1 LLGGYRNMTTL
12 QIKDKKIDDLK
23 AKCYNLESRHR
34 NDRSLWEE
42 ETADLRIEIKRLTD
56 LCVMLQKYIAKSE
69 GELGLLNTEKA
80 EFLKTIKQLEEKIS
94 QQADLIVVLQGRLS
108 KNSSNSSKPPST
120 DGLKKVI
127 HNNRTASEKKPG
139 GQDGHKGHGLAINE
153 KLKKKLD
160 SGEVKVEVVEHGNP
174 SSEYTVKYELDI
186 HMSVVVKEHRFY
198 DGEIIPKN
206 LQNPVNYGTDLKSL
220 CVYLST
226 EGLVSAQRISEF
238 VGTMTEDLLTPSKAT
253 ILAFQNEVSE
263 HLDCEIE
270 AITEDVLN
278 APVLSVDETPL
289 KCTERPTK
297 DGKSMETA
305 KGTTYNVC
313 VRTHSTKDT
322 VLLTLNPRK
331 NDIGVKA
338 DGILTRY
345 AGILVHDHDIKY
357 FKYGT
362 TDQGECNT
370 HIGRYLRELDEL
382 TKHEWPLKMGVLLID
397 ILRHKENDIANN
409 IGAMKPENFQLYSD
423 KYDEILQLAK
433 NEVEALMPKST
444 LRGKEENLIERLDK
458 YKYNHLLFA
467 KDYSVP
473 FSNNQAERDF
483 RWIKTHQ
490 KVSGCHRSYQ
500 GARAMVRLMSFTRTL
515 KKRGIQ
521 IYRALKKVLH
531 REPVLANQ

>member
-1 LLGGYRNMTTL
+1 MTTL
-12 QIKDKKIDDLK
+12 QIKDKKIDDLNV
-23 AKCYNLESRHR
+23 KCYNLESRHR
-34 NDRSLWEE
+34 NDKNLWEE
-42 ETADLRIEIKRLTD
+42 ETADLRIEIKRLRE
-56 LCVMLQKYIAKSE
+56 LCSMLQKYIVKSD
-69 GELGLLNTEKA
+69 GERELLINEKT
-80 EFLKTIKQLEEKIS
+80 EFLKTIKQLEDKIS
-94 QQADLIVVLQGRLS
+94 HQTDLILALQSRLS

-127 HNNRTASEKKPG
+127 HNNRTASGKKPG
-139 GQDGHKGHGLAINE
+139 GQNGHKGNGLTINE

-160 SGEVKVEVVEHGNP
+160 SGEVKVEVVEHGNL
-174 SSEYTVKYELDI
+174 STQYTVKYELDI
-186 HMSVVVKEHRFY
+186 RMSVVVKEHRFY
-198 DGEIIPKN
+198 NGEVIPKN
-206 LQNPVNYGTDLKSL
+206 LQNPVNYGTDLKAL

-226 EGLVSAQRISEF
+226 EGLVSAQRVSEF
-238 VGTMTEDLLTPSKAT
+238 VGTMTEDVLTPSKAT

-270 AITEDVLN
+270 EIIEDVLN
-278 APVLSVDETPL
+278 TPVLSVDETPL

-297 DGKSMETA
+297 DGKSMDTA
-305 KGTTYNVC
+305 KGTTFNVC

-322 VLLTLNPRK
+322 VLLTLNPHK
-331 NDIGVKA
+331 NDDGVKA
-338 DGILTRY
+338 DDILTRY

-362 TDQGECNT
+362 DDQGECNA
-370 HIGRYLRELDEL
+370 HIGRYLKELYEL
-382 TKHEWPLKMGVLLID
+382 TKHEWPMKMGTLLID
-397 ILRHKENDIANN
+397 ILRHKEKDIANN
-409 IGAMKPENFQLYSD
+409 IGSMNVDDFQGYSNN
-423 KYDEILQLAK
+423 YDEILQLAK
-433 NEVEALMPKST
+433 NEVEALDPKST
-444 LRGKEENLIERLDK
+444 LRRKEENLMERLGK

-467 KDYSVP
+467 SDYSVP

-521 IYRALKKVLH
+521 IYDALKKVLH
-531 REPVLANQ
+531 RQPVLANH